1 MEFDRRFLLLCAG
14 EVLVVAAGNLAA
26 ALILQVVVLGA
37 YLGDRRGYWA
47 FMPAAAL
54 FAAVIAVFGTVLLPL
69 LGLAA
74 ALGCGYALLT
84 LYDYRLT
91 TWAGG
96 EA

>member
-1 MEFDRRFLLLCAG
+1 MSAP
-14 EVLVVAAGNLAA
+14 VAAPPRGGVHASA
-26 ALILQVVVLGA
+26 VTTPVEG
-37 YLGDRRGYWA
+37 RR
-47 FMPAAAL
+47 PAPWL
-54 FAAVIAVFGTVLLPL
+54 TIAAVIAVFGTVLLPL

-74 ALGCGYALLT
+74 ALGCGYAVLT

>member
-1 MEFDRRFLLLCAG
+1 MEIDRKFLLLSLA
-14 EVLVVAAGNLAA
+14 EVLVVAVDNLIL
-26 ALILQVVVLGA
+26 ALILQVIALGA
-37 YLGDRRGYWA
+37 FIGDRRGYWA

-69 LGLAA
+69 LVLAA